1 MDFLDMCQQA
11 IVAGLTNVLGTAP
24 TSVPTFLFYPATQTF
39 RLTIPQTLGDD
50 YNIEMSSSLKDLFN
64 FQTTQ
69 ISLGYNILSN
79 NPITTYQIVWTNVGT
94 VEDDY
99 NASCRISNNIYPF
112 DLYMLECS
120 TLPIN
125 PMTFVSTRTRIFNG
139 ADLQKKIVKRWR
151 NQYDMLDRY
160 TSLTLDT
167 EEQTDKLRPMTASK
181 MNDNVL
187 TFILWVRT
195 RREQEYLEWALPQ
208 GNQIKFLLNTYAL
221 V

>member
-1 MDFLDMCQQA
+1 
-11 IVAGLTNVLGTAP
+11 
-24 TSVPTFLFYPATQTF
+24 
-39 RLTIPQTLGDD
+39 
-50 YNIEMSSSLKDLFN
+50 MSSSLKDLFN

-79 NPITTYQIVWTNVGT
+79 NPVTTYQIVWTNVGT

-112 DLYMLECS
+112 DLYMLECA

-139 ADLQKKIVKRWR
+139 ADLQKKIIKRWR

-167 EEQTDKLRPMTASK
+167 EEQTDKLRPMSANK
-181 MNDNVL
+181 LNDNVL